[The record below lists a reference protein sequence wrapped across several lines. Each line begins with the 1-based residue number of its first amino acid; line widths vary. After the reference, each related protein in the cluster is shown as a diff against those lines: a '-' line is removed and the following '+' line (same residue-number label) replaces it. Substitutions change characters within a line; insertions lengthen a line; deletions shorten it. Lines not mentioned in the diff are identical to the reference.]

1 MKHIQKKSRSDV
13 AQKSSPNKVI
23 LIFAILMAIFG
34 LIMIFDASVY
44 QANHGFNDQFH
55 FLKLQALWLGGS
67 FVAGLIIYFID
78 YRKLAK
84 LSLPALIAVIGLLFA
99 VLIFGDD
106 VNGSKR
112 WFSIGPIPVQPAE
125 FLKPVIILYLASWL
139 AKQTSGS
146 GSKFEW
152 TNLKHIFKTDFAKK
166 LLTFAIIIGFVLA
179 LVILEPDLGTTM
191 IIGLTSLAIFFISGT
206 DTLHQLGT
214 IALTGVFGLLAVFAG
229 VLESYRFKRI
239 TTFLSLIFT
248 GEVAEP
254 RKEGYQMQQIL
265 IGIGSG
271 GLFGVGFGQSR
282 QRFGYLVENTAFTDS
297 IFAIILEELGLVG
310 GFVILLSWIL
320 FLWTGLKIALKAP
333 DRLGML
339 LASGITI
346 WLTLQA
352 FLNMAANVG
361 LMPLTG
367 IPLPFLTYGGSNTLV
382 TVIGIALLLNVSK
395 YRK

>member
-1 MKHIQKKSRSDV
+1 MKSLPKKTKIVNSV
-13 AQKSSPNKVI
+13 KGVPNKVI
-23 LIFAILMAIFG
+23 LIFAILMSIFG

-55 FLKLQALWLGGS
+55 FLKLQAIWL
-67 FVAGLIIYFID
+67 VASVIIGTIIYLID

-84 LSLPALIAVIGLLFA
+84 LSMPALIVVIGLLLA

-112 WFSIGPIPVQPAE
+112 WFSLGPIPVQPAE

-139 AKQTSGS
+139 AKQPSGS
-146 GSKFEW
+146 GKFEW
-152 TNLKHIFKTDFAKK
+152 SNLKHIFKIDFAKK
-166 LLTFAIIIGFVLA
+166 LLTFAIIIGFVLG

-282 QRFGYLVENTAFTDS
+282 QRYGYLVENTAFTDS

-346 WLTLQA
+346 WLVLQA

-382 TVIGIALLLNVSK
+382 TVIGIAFLLNVSK